1 MGAIFIPKNSKN
13 LLLVKQVFLEAS
25 EVFPFRIYNRR
36 VRSENRPETR
46 NRTTRVV
53 GLGFLVFAFE
63 LLVNGGGREIEVRG
77 TLAESRRKK
86 GAMAQGQY
94 AYMRLQDAVLHMNER
109 VNFYGVVAEYEQPKS
124 TRGKG
129 FSFFFFLLV

>member
-1 MGAIFIPKNSKN
+1 VCGA
-13 LLLVKQVFLEAS
+13 
-25 EVFPFRIYNRR
+25 
-36 VRSENRPETR
+36 
-46 NRTTRVV
+46 
-53 GLGFLVFAFE
+53 
-63 LLVNGGGREIEVRG
+63 
-77 TLAESRRKK
+77 LAESWKKK

-129 FSFFFFLLV
+129 LSFFFWFEEWRST

>member
-1 MGAIFIPKNSKN
+1 
-13 LLLVKQVFLEAS
+13 
-25 EVFPFRIYNRR
+25 
-36 VRSENRPETR
+36 
-46 NRTTRVV
+46 VV
-53 GLGFLVFAFE
+53 GLGFLLFAFE
-63 LLVNGGGREIEVRG
+63 LLVNGGGREIEVCG
-77 TLAESRRKK
+77 TLAESRKTK

-129 FSFFFFLLV
+129 FYFLFFLLV